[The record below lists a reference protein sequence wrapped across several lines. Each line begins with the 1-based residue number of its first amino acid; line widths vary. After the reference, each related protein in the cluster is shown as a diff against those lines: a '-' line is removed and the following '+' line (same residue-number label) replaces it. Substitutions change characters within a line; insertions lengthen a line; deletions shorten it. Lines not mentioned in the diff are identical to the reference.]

1 MISFLK
7 SLKRSFITIYRQY
20 IHNCD
25 TSQYDKRVIQLGC
38 PLSVDPRLIQ
48 LDDYTRIQDDVK
60 IISHNLPVKIKK
72 YTAIASGCLIIP
84 GTHIPTVG
92 IPQFLSIA
100 HINDSGTGI
109 TINEDCWIGAE
120 CVLLNKCEI
129 GRGAVVG
136 ARSVVTKP
144 IPPYAVVAGSP
155 AKIIAVKFTIGQVL
169 EHEKIIYPP
178 NERMSERELKELYDK
193 YYTGLRS
200 IGTSDISDI
209 DIVKLNNSRKEF
221 GIKDYSKL

>member
-72 YTAIASGCLIIP
+72 YTDIAS
-84 GTHIPTVG
+84 V
-92 IPQFLSIA
+92 
-100 HINDSGTGI
+100 
-109 TINEDCWIGAE
+109 
-120 CVLLNKCEI
+120 
-129 GRGAVVG
+129 
-136 ARSVVTKP
+136 
-144 IPPYAVVAGSP
+144 
-155 AKIIAVKFTIGQVL
+155 
-169 EHEKIIYPP
+169 
-178 NERMSERELKELYDK
+178 
-193 YYTGLRS
+193 
-200 IGTSDISDI
+200 
-209 DIVKLNNSRKEF
+209 
-221 GIKDYSKL
+221 